1 MKKAMG
7 IILCLLMIL
16 SMMTGCGKTGSE
28 PPADTTP
35 TDTTA
40 PASESKDNGI
50 DWKAKASAALGVTP
64 TSYQGPTE
72 ATGAVPAGKKIALV
86 SANAA
91 LQGCVAPL
99 YTMQDICDQLGWTYQ
114 FYDGAGNSAQ
124 QNEMIMNAVSWGA
137 DMICVCSVDPVT
149 IQQGL
154 QEAADAGIMVTT
166 CSTGIFSPNPPEE
179 LEAGQLNY
187 AYGCSP
193 DYAASG
199 KAIADWIVA
208 DAGNQGEIVIVDA
221 DEAPSCRALRVGLL
235 EELALSNM
243 EVDDSFWF
251 TGSQVG
257 DTLIRNVVSY
267 LTNHPDCKYVF
278 VAYDPAAAVIVEG
291 LNQAGMNDVK
301 VISVLGIQQNIEYI
315 REGNVQVAT
324 AAYDNNYMGYAVID
338 QYIRHLNGLD
348 YFEPFGENLPYTVL
362 DSSNLPDQG
371 SDWNALSYFDYESE
385 FWSLWK

>member
-1 MKKAMG
+1 MKKFLSLL
-7 IILCLLMIL
+7 LCLLMLL
-16 SMMTGCGKTGSE
+16 SVVTACGNNSN
-28 PPADTTP
+28 ADANETP
-35 TDTTA
+35 
-40 PASESKDNGI
+40 DNSVATNSNV
-50 DWKAKASAALGVTP
+50 DWAAKAQAAMGVTP
-64 TSYQGPTE
+64 VSFSGPTE
-72 ATGAVPAGKKIALV
+72 GTGPVPPGKKIALV

-99 YTMQDICDQLGWTYQ
+99 YTIEAICDKLGWTYQ

-166 CSTGIFSPNPPEE
+166 CSTGIFSPNPVEE

-199 KAIADWIVA
+199 RAIADWIVN

-235 EELALSNM
+235 EELSLSNM
-243 EVDDSFWF
+243 DVDDSFWF

-267 LTNHPDCKYVF
+267 LTNHPNCKYVF

-324 AAYDNNYMGYAVID
+324 AAYDNNYMVYAVID
-338 QYIRHLNGLD
+338 QYIRYLNNLA
-348 YFEPFGENLPYTVL
+348 YYEPLGENLPYTIL
-362 DSSNLPDQG
+362 DSTNLPAQG
-371 SDWNALSYFDYESE
+371 SDWNALSYFDYEAE

>member
-1 MKKAMG
+1 MKRVLCL
-7 IILCLLMIL
+7 ILCLLLGMFA
-16 SMMTGCGKTGSE
+16 MAGAE
-28 PPADTTP
+28 
-35 TDTTA
+35 
-40 PASESKDNGI
+40 EI
-50 DWKAKASAALGVTP
+50 DWEARATAAMSVTP
-64 TSYQGPTE
+64 TSFSGPTE
-72 ATGAVPAGKKIALV
+72 KIPTIPEGKKVALV

-99 YTMQDICDQLGWTYQ
+99 YTMERIIEELNWSYQ

-124 QNEMIMNAVSWGA
+124 QNEMILNAVAWGA

-154 QEAADAGIMVTT
+154 KEAADAGILVTT
-166 CSTGIFSPNPPEE
+166 CSTGIFDPNPEAVLEE
-179 LEAGQLNY
+179 GQLNY
-187 AYGCSP
+187 AYGIAP

-199 KAIADWIVA
+199 RAIADWIVA
-208 DAGNQGEIVIVDA
+208 DAGNQGQIVIVDA

-243 EVDDSFWF
+243 EVDDDFWF

-257 DTLIRNVVSY
+257 DPLIRNVVSY

-291 LNQAGMNDVK
+291 LNQAGMDDVK

-324 AAYDNNYMGYAVID
+324 AAYDNNYMGFGVMD
-338 QYIRHLNGLD
+338 QYLRYLNGMD
-348 YFEPFGENLPYTVL
+348 YSRPIGENLPYTVL
-362 DSSNLPDQG
+362 DASNLPEQG
-371 SDWNALSYFDYESE
+371 ADWNALGFFDYEPI
-385 FWSLWK
+385 FWELWK

>member
-137 DMICVCSVDPVT
+137 DM
-149 IQQGL
+149 
-154 QEAADAGIMVTT
+154 
-166 CSTGIFSPNPPEE
+166 
-179 LEAGQLNY
+179 
-187 AYGCSP
+187 
-193 DYAASG
+193 
-199 KAIADWIVA
+199 
-208 DAGNQGEIVIVDA
+208 
-221 DEAPSCRALRVGLL
+221 SCTALYRC
-235 EELALSNM
+235 
-243 EVDDSFWF
+243 F
-251 TGSQVG
+251 
-257 DTLIRNVVSY
+257 
-267 LTNHPDCKYVF
+267 
-278 VAYDPAAAVIVEG
+278 
-291 LNQAGMNDVK
+291 
-301 VISVLGIQQNIEYI
+301 
-315 REGNVQVAT
+315 
-324 AAYDNNYMGYAVID
+324 
-338 QYIRHLNGLD
+338 NG
-348 YFEPFGENLPYTVL
+348 
-362 DSSNLPDQG
+362 
-371 SDWNALSYFDYESE
+371 
-385 FWSLWK
+385 

>member
-1 MKKAMG
+1 MKKVLSLV
-7 IILCLLMIL
+7 LCMLMVL
-16 SMMTGCGKTGSE
+16 SMTTACGSGGESTE
-28 PPADTTP
+28 ENPPASTETEDSTS
-35 TDTTA
+35 
-40 PASESKDNGI
+40 PADDGI
-50 DWKAKASAALGVTP
+50 DWDAKAATAMGVTP
-64 TSYQGPTE
+64 SSYQGPTE
-72 ATGAVPAGKKIALV
+72 PTGPVPTGKKIALV

-99 YTMQDICDQLGWTYQ
+99 YTMQDICDRLGWTYQ

-124 QNEMIMNAVSWGA
+124 QNEMIMNAVAWGA

-166 CSTGIFSPNPPEE
+166 CSTGIFSPNPSLDLEE
-179 LEAGQLNY
+179 GQLNY

-199 KAIADWIVA
+199 RALADWIVA
-208 DAGNQGEIVIVDA
+208 DAGNEGKIVIVDA

-243 EVDDSFWF
+243 EVDDDFWF

-257 DTLIRNVVSY
+257 DTLNRNVVSY
-267 LTNHPDCKYVF
+267 LTNNPDCKYVF
-278 VAYDPAAAVIVEG
+278 VAYDPAAASIVEG
-291 LNQAGMNDVK
+291 LNQAGMTDVK
-301 VISVLGIQQNIEYI
+301 VVSVLGIQQNIEYI
-315 REGNVQVAT
+315 REGNIQVAT

-338 QYIRHLNGLD
+338 QYIRYLNGLD
-348 YFEPFGENLPYTVL
+348 YVEPLGENLPYTIL
-362 DSSNLPDQG
+362 DASNLPEQG
-371 SDWNALSYFDYESE
+371 SDWNALSYFDYETE
-385 FWSLWK
+385 FWNLWK

>member
-1 MKKAMG
+1 MKKAMR
-7 IILCLLMIL
+7 IILCLLIIV
-16 SMMTGCGKTGSE
+16 SMAAGCGKTGSE
-28 PPADTTP
+28 PPAGTAP
-35 TDTTA
+35 TDTA
-40 PASESKDNGI
+40 PASESKDHDI
-50 DWKAKASAALGVTP
+50 DWTAKASVAMGVTP
-64 TSYQGPTE
+64 TGYQGPAE
-72 ATGAVPAGKKIALV
+72 ATGAVPAGQKIALV

-99 YTMQDICDQLGWTYQ
+99 YTMQDICDRLGWTYQ

-179 LEAGQLNY
+179 LEASQLSY

-199 KAIADWIVA
+199 RAIADWIVA

-235 EELALSNM
+235 EELALSDM

-267 LTNHPDCKYVF
+267 LTNHPACKYVF

-348 YFEPFGENLPYTVL
+348 YFEPFGENLPYTFL
-362 DSSNLPDQG
+362 NSSNLPDQG

-385 FWSLWK
+385 FWALWK

>member
-1 MKKAMG
+1 MKRVLSLV
-7 IILCLLMIL
+7 LCMLMLLGM
-16 SMMTGCGKTGSE
+16 
-28 PPADTTP
+28 
-35 TDTTA
+35 TTA
-40 PASESKDNGI
+40 CGGTTDQDTSPDTSETEQSASQTADDGI
-50 DWKAKASAALGVTP
+50 DWAAKAEAAMGVTP

-72 ATGAVPAGKKIALV
+72 AISTIPASKKIALV

-99 YTMQDICDQLGWTYQ
+99 YTMQEIIEELGWTYQ

-124 QNEMIMNAVSWGA
+124 QNEMIMNAVAWGA

-179 LEAGQLNY
+179 LEDGQLNY

-199 KAIADWIVA
+199 KALADWIVA
-208 DAGNQGEIVIVDA
+208 DAGNQGKIVIVDA

-243 EVDDSFWF
+243 EVDDDFWF

-257 DTLIRNVVSY
+257 DTLNRNVVSY
-267 LTNHPDCKYVF
+267 LTNNPDCQYVF
-278 VAYDPAAAVIVEG
+278 VAYDPAAASIVEG
-291 LNQAGMNDVK
+291 LNQAGMTDVK
-301 VISVLGIQQNIEYI
+301 VVSVLGIQQNIEYI
-315 REGNVQVAT
+315 REGNIQVAT
-324 AAYDNNYMGYAVID
+324 AAYDNNYMGYAVMD
-338 QYIRHLNGLD
+338 QYLRYLNDMD
-348 YFEPFGENLPYTVL
+348 YMEPLGENLPYTIL
-362 DSSNLPDQG
+362 DASNLPEQG
-371 SDWNALSYFDYESE
+371 SDWNALSYYDYETE
-385 FWSLWK
+385 FWNLWK